1 MSANET
7 TIMPI
12 GLERLDAL
20 RPLWL
25 ALHQHHRD
33 LGSAPLVADDAAS
46 WAARRDLYR
55 MLLAEDRGFLL
66 GAFAGDALVGYAAV
80 RLSSGPDDTF
90 PIGDRAAEIYSLV
103 VAPDAR
109 GRGVGSRLL
118 DAVDE
123 RLAAFGI
130 AATSVA
136 AMVENAE
143 AIRLYQRRGF
153 APREIVLWRFRT
165 GSDDSGERGA

>member
-1 MSANET
+1 M
-7 TIMPI
+7 
-12 GLERLDAL
+12 

-46 WAARRDLYR
+46 WRARRDLYR
-55 MLLAEDRGFLL
+55 ALLADDRGFLL
-66 GAFAGDALVGYAAV
+66 GAFAGEKLLGYVAV
-80 RLSSGPDDTF
+80 RLSPGPDDTF
-90 PIGDRAAEIYSLV
+90 PIVDRAAEIYSLV
-103 VAPDAR
+103 VAVKAR
-109 GRGVGSRLL
+109 GRGVGSLLL

-123 RLAAFGI
+123 RLAALGI

-143 AIRLYQRRGF
+143 AIRLYRRRGF
-153 APREIVLWRFRT
+153 APREIVLWRFQMS
-165 GSDDSGERGA
+165 GGDAGEDDA